1 MGTKLI
7 TCSSCNGSG
16 QETDSNN
23 ARHEGNYVHYGT
35 KTCYSCG
42 GTGQNQIYVPD
53 PPVQKKQQTVKSK
66 QQSKKAVSQQSSKG
80 KKTSSSSGLKN
91 FFTFL
96 GFIAGAVLGF
106 QIEDG
111 NWVAVLI
118 LGVIMAGLARVMYK
132 LIIVVIVL
140 IILYF
145 IFVGQ

>member
-1 MGTKLI
+1 MATKLI

-16 QETDSNN
+16 QETDYNN

-35 KTCYSCG
+35 KSCYSCG
-42 GTGQNQIYVPD
+42 GTGQNQIYVAD
-53 PPVQKKQQTVKSK
+53 PPVQKKQRTIKSS
-66 QQSKKAVSQQSSKG
+66 QQSKKPVFQQSGEGEK
-80 KKTSSSSGLKN
+80 SSSGLKN

-96 GFIAGAVLGF
+96 GFITGAVLGF
-106 QIEDG
+106 QIEGG
-111 NWVAVLI
+111 NWVAILI